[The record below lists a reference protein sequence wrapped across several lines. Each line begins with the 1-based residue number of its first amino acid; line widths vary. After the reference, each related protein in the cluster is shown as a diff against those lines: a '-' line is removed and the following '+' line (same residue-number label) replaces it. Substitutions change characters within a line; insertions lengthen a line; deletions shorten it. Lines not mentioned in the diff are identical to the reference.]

1 MRALLSPKDPSIM
14 DPEPQQQ
21 LTVNQCIDQIAL
33 KLEAANLHY
42 GHGAIDAQSEALW
55 IVSKQLDVSPA
66 EALDHMDEA
75 ISIEQEQKA
84 STVANTRISTRKPLA
99 YILGEAW
106 LMGVPFFC
114 SEQSIVPRSW
124 IAELIVDGSLEP
136 WLPADG
142 KALDLCTGNGSLAIL
157 LALSCPDIHVSACDI
172 SMPALSVA
180 ARNVDRHSL
189 GSQIELLNGDL
200 WDALPEPNEDNL
212 FDLIICNPPYVNAA
226 SMSALPAEYHAEP
239 ELALAGGDDGM
250 DIIRRIIASAPDYL
264 SDRGAILLEI
274 GNEYENF
281 KKAFPQ
287 IPAIWMEVS
296 AGEEQILLIQAEDL
310 R

>member
-1 MRALLSPKDPSIM
+1 M
-14 DPEPQQQ
+14 DPEPSQAM
-21 LTVNQCIDQIAL
+21 TVNQCIDQIAR
-33 KLEAANLHY
+33 KLESANLHY

-55 IVSKQLDVSPA
+55 IVSKQLDLSPT
-66 EALDHMDEA
+66 EALDHL
-75 ISIEQEQKA
+75 EQELPTEQQQRA
-84 STVANTRISTRKPLA
+84 YAIADQRISTRKPLA

-124 IAELIVDGSLEP
+124 LAELIVDGSLES

-142 KALDLCTGNGSLAIL
+142 NVLDLCTGNGSLAIL
-157 LALSCPDIHVSACDI
+157 VALSCPDIHVSACDI
-172 SMPALSVA
+172 SLPALSLA
-180 ARNVDRHSL
+180 ARNIDRHGL
-189 GSQIELLNGDL
+189 NSQIELFDGDL

-212 FDLIICNPPYVNAA
+212 FDLIICNPPYVNAT

-250 DIIRRIIASAPDYL
+250 DLIRRIIAHAPDYL
-264 SDRGAILLEI
+264 SERGAILIEI

-296 AGEEQILLIQAEDL
+296 AGEEQVLLIQAEDL

>member
-1 MRALLSPKDPSIM
+1 M
-14 DPEPQQQ
+14 DPEPSQA
-21 LTVNQCIDQIAL
+21 LSVNQSIELITQ
-33 KLEAANLHY
+33 KLEVANLHY

-55 IVSKQLDVSPA
+55 IVSKQIGLSPA
-66 EALDHMDEA
+66 EALDHLDQILANEQHQQALSVADE
-75 ISIEQEQKA
+75 
-84 STVANTRISTRKPLA
+84 RITTRKPLA

-142 KALDLCTGNGSLAIL
+142 KVLDLCTGNGSLAIL

-172 SMPALSVA
+172 SLPALSIA
-180 ARNVDRHSL
+180 ARNVDRHGLS
-189 GSQIELLNGDL
+189 SQVDLLEGDL
-200 WDALPEPNEDNL
+200 WEALPEPNEENL
-212 FDLIICNPPYVNAA
+212 FDLIICNPPYVNAD
-226 SMSALPAEYHAEP
+226 SMNALPAEYHAEP
-239 ELALAGGDDGM
+239 ALALAGGDDGM
-250 DIIRRIIASAPDYL
+250 DLIRRIIASAPDYL
-264 SDRGAILLEI
+264 SERGAILLEI

-296 AGEEQILLIQAEDL
+296 AGEEQVLLIQAEDL

>member
-1 MRALLSPKDPSIM
+1 M
-14 DPEPQQQ
+14 DPEPSQA
-21 LTVNQCIDQIAL
+21 LLVNQSIDLITQ
-33 KLEAANLHY
+33 KLVAANLHY

-55 IVSKQLDVSPA
+55 IVSKQLGLSPA
-66 EALDHMDEA
+66 DALDHLDQTLPSEQYQQALAIADE
-75 ISIEQEQKA
+75 
-84 STVANTRISTRKPLA
+84 RISSRKPLA

-106 LMGVPFFC
+106 LMGVPFYC

-124 IAELIVDGSLEP
+124 IAELIIDGSLEP

-142 KALDLCTGNGSLAIL
+142 KVLDLCTGNGSLAIL

-172 SMPALSVA
+172 SLPALSVA

-189 GSQIELLNGDL
+189 SSQVELLDGDL
-200 WDALPEPNEDNL
+200 WEALPEPNEDNL
-212 FDLIICNPPYVNAA
+212 FDLIICNPPYVNAS

-239 ELALAGGDDGM
+239 ALALAGGDDGM
-250 DIIRRIIASAPDYL
+250 DLIKRIIANAPDYL
-264 SDRGAILLEI
+264 SERGAILIEI

-287 IPAIWMEVS
+287 IPVIWMEVS
-296 AGEEQILLIQAEDL
+296 AGEEQVLLIQAEDL

>member
-1 MRALLSPKDPSIM
+1 M
-14 DPEPQQQ
+14 EPQQTI
-21 LTVNQCIDQIAL
+21 TVNQCINQMAQ
-33 KLEAANLHY
+33 KLEAADLHY
-42 GHGAIDAQSEALW
+42 GHGAIDANSEALW
-55 IVSKQLDVSPA
+55 LISKQLHLSPT
-66 EALDHMDEA
+66 EALDHLED
-75 ISIEQEQKA
+75 IITNDQQQKA
-84 STVANTRISTRKPLA
+84 LAVVNERISTRKPLA

-114 SEQSIVPRSW
+114 SEQSIIPRSW

-180 ARNVDRHSL
+180 ARNLDRHGL
-189 GSQIELLNGDL
+189 KSQVELFDGDL
-200 WDALPEPNEDNL
+200 WDALDEPNEDNV
-212 FDLIICNPPYVNAA
+212 FDLIICNPPYVNSS
-226 SMSALPAEYHAEP
+226 SMNTLPAEYHAEP
-239 ELALAGGDDGM
+239 ALALAGGKDGM
-250 DIIRRIIASAPDYL
+250 DLIRRIIASAPDYL
-264 SDRGAILLEI
+264 SERGAILIEI

-296 AGEEQILLIQAEDL
+296 AGEEQVLLIQAEDL

>member
-1 MRALLSPKDPSIM
+1 M
-14 DPEPQQQ
+14 DPEPHQS
-21 LTVNQCIDQIAL
+21 LTVNQCIDQIAQ
-33 KLEAANLHY
+33 KLEAATLHY
-42 GHGAIDAQSEALW
+42 GHGAIDAHSEALW
-55 IVSKQLDVSPA
+55 IVSKQLNLSPI
-66 EALDHMDEA
+66 EALDHLEVSLTSEQLLTALAVADE
-75 ISIEQEQKA
+75 
-84 STVANTRISTRKPLA
+84 RISTRKPLA

-180 ARNVDRHSL
+180 ARNVDRHGL
-189 GSQIELLNGDL
+189 NSQVELLSGDL
-200 WDALPEPNEDNL
+200 WNALPEPNEENL
-212 FDLIICNPPYVNAA
+212 FDLIICNPPYVNAN
-226 SMSALPAEYHAEP
+226 SMNTLPAEYHAEP
-239 ELALAGGDDGM
+239 ALALAGGDDGM
-250 DIIRRIIASAPDYL
+250 DLIRRIIALAPDYL
-264 SDRGAILLEI
+264 SERGAILIEI

-281 KKAFPQ
+281 KRAFPQ

-296 AGEEQILLIQAEDL
+296 AGEEQVLLIQAEDL
-310 R
+310 H

>member
-1 MRALLSPKDPSIM
+1 M
-14 DPEPQQQ
+14 DPESQQHV
-21 LTVNQCIDQIAL
+21 TVNQCVNQIAQM
-33 KLEAANLHY
+33 LEAANLHY

-55 IVSKQLDVSPA
+55 IVSKQLNLSPA
-66 EALDHMDEA
+66 EALDHLDDSISDE
-75 ISIEQEQKA
+75 QQQKA
-84 STVANTRISTRKPLA
+84 SAIADTRISTRKPLA

-124 IAELIVDGSLEP
+124 IAELIVDGSLET

-157 LALSCPDIHVSACDI
+157 LAMSCPDIHVSACDI
-172 SMPALSVA
+172 SMPALSLA
-180 ARNVDRHSL
+180 ARNIDRHSL
-189 GSQIELLNGDL
+189 SSQVELLDGDL

-226 SMSALPAEYHAEP
+226 SMNALPTEYHSEP
-239 ELALAGGDDGM
+239 ELALAGGEDGM

-264 SDRGAILLEI
+264 SERGAILLEI
-274 GNEYENF
+274 GNEYEHF

-296 AGEEQILLIQAEDL
+296 AGEEQVLLIQAEDL

>member
-1 MRALLSPKDPSIM
+1 M
-14 DPEPQQQ
+14 DPEPSQAM
-21 LTVNQCIDQIAL
+21 TVNQCIDQIAQ

-55 IVSKQLDVSPA
+55 IVSKQLDLSPA
-66 EALDHMDEA
+66 EALDHL
-75 ISIEQEQKA
+75 EQDFSSEQQKKA
-84 STVANTRISTRKPLA
+84 YAVADLRISTRKPLA

-124 IAELIVDGSLEP
+124 IAELIVDGSLES

-142 KALDLCTGNGSLAIL
+142 NVLDLCTGNGSLAIL

-172 SMPALSVA
+172 SLPALSVA
-180 ARNVDRHSL
+180 ARNVDRHGL
-189 GSQIELLNGDL
+189 NSQVELFDGDL

-212 FDLIICNPPYVNAA
+212 FDLIICNPPYVNAT
-226 SMSALPAEYHAEP
+226 SMSKLPAEYHAEP

-250 DIIRRIIASAPDYL
+250 DLIRRIIAQAPDYL
-264 SDRGAILLEI
+264 SERGAILIEI

-296 AGEEQILLIQAEDL
+296 AGEEQVLLIQAEDL

>member
-1 MRALLSPKDPSIM
+1 M

-21 LTVNQCIDQIAL
+21 ITVNQCIDQIAQ
-33 KLEAANLHY
+33 KLDAANLHY

-55 IVSKQLDVSPA
+55 LVSKQLDLSPT
-66 EALDHMDEA
+66 EALDHLDDT
-75 ISIEQEQKA
+75 ISAELQQQA
-84 STVANTRISTRKPLA
+84 AVVADIRISTRKPLA

-189 GSQIELLNGDL
+189 NSQVELLNGDL

-212 FDLIICNPPYVNAA
+212 FDLIICNPPYVNAT
-226 SMSALPAEYHAEP
+226 SMNALPAEYHAEP

-264 SDRGAILLEI
+264 SERGAILLEI

-296 AGEEQILLIQAEDL
+296 AGEEQVLLIQAEDL

>member
-1 MRALLSPKDPSIM
+1 M
-14 DPEPQQQ
+14 DPEPSQA
-21 LTVNQCIDQIAL
+21 LLVNQSIELITQ

-55 IVSKQLDVSPA
+55 IVSKQLGLSPA
-66 EALDHMDEA
+66 DALDHLDQILTSEQHQQALSVADE
-75 ISIEQEQKA
+75 
-84 STVANTRISTRKPLA
+84 RITSRKPLA

-142 KALDLCTGNGSLAIL
+142 KVLDLCTGNGSLAIL

-172 SMPALSVA
+172 SLPALSVA
-180 ARNVDRHSL
+180 ARNVDRHGL
-189 GSQIELLNGDL
+189 GTQVELLEGDL
-200 WDALPEPNEDNL
+200 WEALPEPNEDNL
-212 FDLIICNPPYVNAA
+212 FDLIICNPPYVNAD
-226 SMSALPAEYHAEP
+226 SMNALPAEYHAEP
-239 ELALAGGDDGM
+239 ALALAGGDDGM
-250 DIIRRIIASAPDYL
+250 DLIRRIIANAPDYL
-264 SDRGAILLEI
+264 SERGAILIEI

-296 AGEEQILLIQAEDL
+296 AGEEQVLLIQAEDL